1 MEAIMEAI
9 IGAALTILGFIG
21 YYFFESFGFDI
32 IIFLAL
38 LVLAILLL
46 DELWYCIIH
55 KGDDFKKYDDEY
67 DDSL

>member
-1 MEAIMEAI
+1 MKAIMEDI
-9 IGAALTILGFIG
+9 IVAALISLVVIG
-21 YYFFESFGFDI
+21 YHLLESFGFDI
-32 IIFLAL
+32 VLFLIF

-55 KGDDFKKYDDEY
+55 KGDDCKKYDDEY

>member
-1 MEAIMEAI
+1 MEAI
-9 IGAALTILGFIG
+9 IVTALTSLVFIG
-21 YYFFESFGFDI
+21 YHLLESFGFDI
-32 IIFLAL
+32 ILFLIV

-55 KGDDFKKYDDEY
+55 KGDDCKKYDDEY